1 MGGSGQI
8 KKVTKLSILT
18 TTSTCYESILI
29 HVHECMNECDR
40 TT

>member
-1 MGGSGQI
+1 MGGFGQI

-18 TTSTCYESILI
+18 TTSTCHESILI
-29 HVHECMNECDR
+29 HVHESMNECDR